1 MEFKASE
8 AALGGMYWG
17 KIPSVQS
24 QGEDCFMAQPNMP
37 TEDQGQ
43 PLSCLFCGAALFCSP
58 AFVSSPFPE
67 KQKILSTDE
76 VCCLVPGFIA

>member
-1 MEFKASE
+1 
-8 AALGGMYWG
+8 
-17 KIPSVQS
+17 
-24 QGEDCFMAQPNMP
+24 MAQPNMP